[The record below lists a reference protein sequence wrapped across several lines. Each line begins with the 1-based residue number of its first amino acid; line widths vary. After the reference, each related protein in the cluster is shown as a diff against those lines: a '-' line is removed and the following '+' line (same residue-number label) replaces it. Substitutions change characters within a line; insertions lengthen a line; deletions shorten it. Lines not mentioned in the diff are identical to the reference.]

1 MTSITRVNTAD
12 LYPTFLEMAGI
23 SETKQNDMDGISIA
37 PLLKGKSIDREDMYW
52 QFPHFQGEGAYPSSS
67 IRQGSHKLIHN
78 YHYEN
83 DLLYDLKTDPYEAHD
98 LLNQKPD
105 LAASMKFR
113 LIDSLPSVSAKM
125 PLKNSF

>member
-52 QFPHFQGEGAYPSSS
+52 QFPHCQGEGAYPSSA
-67 IRQGSHKLIHN
+67 IRQSSYELTYN

-83 DLLYDLKTDPYEAHD
+83 D

-113 LIDSLPSVSAKM
+113 LIDSLHSVSAKM
-125 PLKNSF
+125 PIKTPSKILLRKSAIKMASM